1 MRNAKKQILDSL
13 DNFAPNS
20 NQLQAIQNRDF
31 LLASKLG
38 VTVDQ
43 YLYYIDPSYRW
54 KISSRLV

>member
-1 MRNAKKQILDSL
+1 MSNTKKQILDSL
-13 DNFAPNS
+13 NNFAPNS

-43 YLYYIDPSYRW
+43 YLYCINSSYRW
-54 KISSRLV
+54 KISNRLV